1 MPAHFWTILAMVAFG
16 VIMAVISFYVRH
28 VDQKVADVKQGVT
41 DTKAELRTE
50 LDKQRGD
57 LREDIR
63 RAEIS
68 AAASMSAMNLFQ
80 ISVARDYVS
89 KEDLDK
95 HSSRVETA
103 INRVY
108 AAVEKV
114 DTKVDALTKE
124 TKS

>member
-1 MPAHFWTILAMVAFG
+1 MPPHFWSILAMVAFG
-16 VIMAVISFYVRH
+16 VAMAVISFYVRH

-41 DTKAELRTE
+41 DIKGEFRSE
-50 LDKQRGD
+50 LDKQRSD

-95 HSSRVETA
+95 HNSRVETA

-114 DTKVDALTKE
+114 DSKVDVLTKE
-124 TKS
+124 SKS